1 MQSYIDT
8 RHVFPFC
15 CCLVKCFHANVKNF
29 CFIFSGVMYCISSQ
43 LVAYS
48 NFFIIWLWFVQ
59 AAAKFVL
66 PNTTISAVEKFDS
79 VEPCF
84 LEEHNNLVK
93 LFRQINICIYIL
105 HTTLLNATVSIE
117 FSFMLIMIPP
127 FGVHRNFYKIR
138 NWSTF
143 IKEYKFQVNFPSIKF
158 IKKGTESIDLKKV
171 NWSVIVKSLNFIK

>member
-1 MQSYIDT
+1 MLTCYARQKNISTCISRKLDQKYTISLLYLQSYIDT
-8 RHVFPFC
+8 FHIFPYC

-84 LEEHNNLVK
+84 LEKHSNLVK
-93 LFRQINICIYIL
+93 LFREINICIYN
-105 HTTLLNATVSIE
+105 TTVWNDS
-117 FSFMLIMIPP
+117 FSLCHSMWLF
-127 FGVHRNFYKIR
+127 
-138 NWSTF
+138 
-143 IKEYKFQVNFPSIKF
+143 
-158 IKKGTESIDLKKV
+158 
-171 NWSVIVKSLNFIK
+171 